1 MDLKPGDTAEITRTV
16 TDDDIRKF
24 ADLIGDDNSVHLDD
38 VYASKTR
45 FGRRIAHG
53 MIGASLVSAVLGTR
67 LPGPGTIYLS
77 QTLKFTAPVY
87 PGDEVTA
94 RATVKAVKEGKPV
107 VTLETV
113 CTNQRGET
121 VLAGEAVVLVEE
133 VG

>member
-1 MDLKPGDTAEITRTV
+1 MDLKPGDTAEITKTV

-38 VYASKTR
+38 EYAAKTR

-94 RATVKAVKEGKPV
+94 RATVKNVKEGKPV

-113 CTNQRGET
+113 CKNQRGET
-121 VLAGEAVVLVEE
+121 VLTGEAVVLVEQ